1 MRTMLI
7 LLLCLCGFTGVAEK
21 KPRVILYTPYT
32 RVSVPPGQSI
42 DYTVD
47 VINHTDDVKNVSLS
61 LQGIPKDWTF
71 DLKVGSL
78 VVNELSVLPDEK
90 KTLALKVNVP
100 FKVRKGAYHFSLVAA
115 GVTTLPLTVIVSEE
129 GTFKTEFSSR
139 QPNMEGNSKTTF
151 TFNAELKN
159 HTGDRQVYALR
170 SAAPRGWNVSFR
182 SGGRQVSA
190 AQVDPNQVETV
201 TIEVDPPDA
210 AAAGSYKIPVSASSG
225 STSAEMEL
233 EVSITGSYAMT
244 LTTPTGLLSTSVTA
258 GNTKRIDLLV
268 KNDGSAELKDVKMSA
283 ATPSNWEVTFEPKEI
298 LKLDPGAVAEVTA
311 IIKADEKA
319 IAGDYVTTLN
329 AKVPEVTASASI
341 RVSVKTPMLY
351 GWIGLMIIGGAASSI
366 FYLFRKYGRR

>member
-1 MRTMLI
+1 
-7 LLLCLCGFTGVAEK
+7 
-21 KPRVILYTPYT
+21 
-32 RVSVPPGQSI
+32 
-42 DYTVD
+42 
-47 VINHTDDVKNVSLS
+47 
-61 LQGIPKDWTF
+61 
-71 DLKVGSL
+71 
-78 VVNELSVLPDEK
+78 
-90 KTLALKVNVP
+90 
-100 FKVRKGAYHFSLVAA
+100 
-115 GVTTLPLTVIVSEE
+115 
-129 GTFKTEFSSR
+129 
-139 QPNMEGNSKTTF
+139 
-151 TFNAELKN
+151 
-159 HTGDRQVYALR
+159 
-170 SAAPRGWNVSFR
+170 
-182 SGGRQVSA
+182 
-190 AQVDPNQVETV
+190 
-201 TIEVDPPDA
+201 
-210 AAAGSYKIPVSASSG
+210 
-225 STSAEMEL
+225 MEL